1 MYLRIYINIV
11 HKWFSLNH
19 KKRKISCKNETKNL
33 DILKKKKTFNFDG
46 IEKNI
51 YLSTTFKNKDVCVS

>member
-1 MYLRIYINIV
+1 M
-11 HKWFSLNH
+11 SLNGFH
-19 KKRKISCKNETKNL
+19 LTINWKIGCKNETKNL

-46 IEKNI
+46 FEKNI